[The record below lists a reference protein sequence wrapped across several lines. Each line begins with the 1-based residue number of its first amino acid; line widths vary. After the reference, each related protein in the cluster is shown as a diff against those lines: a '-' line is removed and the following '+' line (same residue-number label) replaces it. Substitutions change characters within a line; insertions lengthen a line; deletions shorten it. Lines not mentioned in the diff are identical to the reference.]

1 MTEDPHA
8 DPLEQVPL
16 VAVILAGGAGTRF
29 WPASTAGRPKQFLT
43 LVGDRSL
50 LQMSHDRVR
59 ALVPPERILV
69 ITAARFVPEVK
80 RHLPELPAANVIGEP
95 LRRDTAAAVALAGLV
110 VAERFGPARV
120 AVLTADHLIEPR
132 ARFEDAL
139 RTAASRCDEAHAV
152 TFGIEPTTPATGYGY
167 LETATAEPVTRV
179 VRFHEKP
186 DLPTARRYVE
196 SGRFLWNS
204 GMFVFHTRGLRAALA
219 AHLPRHLELLEP
231 VARSGDV
238 STAALAPA
246 FSGLPSISIDKGVME
261 KLEGTLCVRARFDW
275 SDVGSFPALA
285 PHLPHDAA
293 GNAVRGRVH
302 TKDATA
308 NVVWCEDAQELVGL
322 VGVSDLV
329 VVRAGPRTLIAPLA
343 RAEEVKALVEALPP
357 EDR

>member
-1 MTEDPHA
+1 MTHA
-8 DPLEQVPL
+8 RDLEGAPL

-29 WPASTAGRPKQFLT
+29 WPASTAEKPKQFLT

-69 ITAARFVPEVK
+69 VTAARFVAEVR
-80 RHLPELPAANVIGEP
+80 RHLPDLPAHNVIGEP

-110 VAERFGPARV
+110 VDARFGPARM
-120 AVLTADHLIEPR
+120 AVLTADHLISPPE
-132 ARFEDAL
+132 RFQDAL
-139 RTAASRCDEAHAV
+139 RTAVDHCDERHAV
-152 TFGIEPTTPATGYGY
+152 TFGIEPTAPATGYGY
-167 LETATAEPVTRV
+167 LETGSGETVAPVI
-179 VRFHEKP
+179 RFHEKP
-186 DLPTARRYVE
+186 DLETARRYVE

-231 VARSGDV
+231 VASRGDV
-238 STAALAPA
+238 STGALEPA
-246 FSGLPSISIDKGVME
+246 FSALSSISIDKGLME
-261 KLEGTLCVRARFDW
+261 KLDGTLCVRARFDW

-285 PHLPHDAA
+285 PHLPHDGA

-302 TKDATA
+302 TRDATA

-329 VVRAGPRTLIAPLA
+329 VVRAGRRTLIAPLS
-343 RAEEVKALVEALPP
+343 RAEEVKLLVEALPP